1 MTKYYI
7 IVIASVFLNVVGQVF
22 IKKGVDNL
30 IINDISLVNKIF
42 LMVKSIFSTWIFL
55 GFSSVFL
62 ASIFWM
68 FALTKLELGTAYPFM
83 SLSFILILIF
93 GYFFLDESITL
104 YKLLGV
110 LLIMVGVVLV
120 SKS

>member
-1 MTKYYI
+1 MIKYYM

-30 IINDISLVNKIF
+30 IIDNSSLVEKVLF
-42 LMVKSIFSTWIFL
+42 MVKSIFSTWIFL

-62 ASIFWM
+62 ASILWM

-83 SLSFILILIF
+83 SLSFILILVF
-93 GYFFLDESITL
+93 GYLFLNESITL

-110 LLIMVGVVLV
+110 LLIMIGVVLV